1 MKEKLLFF
9 SVKHPL
15 LLILLFAIALKLVA
29 AIFTGG
35 YMAEDQYFNYYRV
48 PMSWLSNP
56 WIVYP
61 TRLILGAFSLLII
74 TLGYR
79 IVKIIADKT
88 TALEVALL
96 LACLWSM
103 PYVSVHPLP
112 QVVCL
117 PFLLYGTLLIVK
129 QDNLLKDKEI
139 DKFHRTSYI
148 IAGFCLGLGF
158 AVYYQSLIFY
168 IGVLIALLVLKNWK
182 GALMTI
188 IGYVIAVLLTQTI
201 TDLIIWHRPFVN
213 MIGFLKNSGIYLFN
227 NNFQWMFESTSLV
240 VTMLYLVVLP
250 LSVMLLFGFFR
261 VWRKYILLFMP
272 TFMLLLFYTVFPNRL
287 WIYTYTL
294 IPTFI
299 ITGFVG
305 WKEYYK
311 NSAFW
316 TRNRWLSVTLYALFA
331 VINTIV
337 FFMSFS
343 SDFFTK

>member
-148 IAGFCLGLGF
+148 IAG
-158 AVYYQSLIFY
+158 
-168 IGVLIALLVLKNWK
+168 
-182 GALMTI
+182 
-188 IGYVIAVLLTQTI
+188 
-201 TDLIIWHRPFVN
+201 
-213 MIGFLKNSGIYLFN
+213 
-227 NNFQWMFESTSLV
+227 
-240 VTMLYLVVLP
+240 
-250 LSVMLLFGFFR
+250 
-261 VWRKYILLFMP
+261 
-272 TFMLLLFYTVFPNRL
+272 
-287 WIYTYTL
+287 
-294 IPTFI
+294 
-299 ITGFVG
+299 
-305 WKEYYK
+305 
-311 NSAFW
+311 
-316 TRNRWLSVTLYALFA
+316 
-331 VINTIV
+331 
-337 FFMSFS
+337 
-343 SDFFTK
+343 